1 MDHPSSPLAFI
12 CRALI
17 DRIMFADYG
26 TCSFF
31 SSFFAVDVQKW
42 HPDKH
47 KGDTAVTAK
56 FQDINEAYTGEFLP
70 DNK

>member
-1 MDHPSSPLAFI
+1 
-12 CRALI
+12 
-17 DRIMFADYG
+17 MFADYG